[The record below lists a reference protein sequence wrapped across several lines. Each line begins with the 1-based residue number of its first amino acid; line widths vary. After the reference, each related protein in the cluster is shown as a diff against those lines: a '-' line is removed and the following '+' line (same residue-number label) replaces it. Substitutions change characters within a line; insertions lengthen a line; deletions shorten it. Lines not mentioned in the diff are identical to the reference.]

1 VNPAFYTKVLSE
13 VRALPGVQSAGFTSF
28 LPIVVRGAIWPVGV
42 GGQNQQRAE
51 NHTASVRFITP
62 GYFAAMGI
70 PVQLGREI
78 AENDGPASLNAAVV
92 SESFAKRYW
101 PDQDPIGRTFQ
112 IAFDTRTIVGVVKN
126 VRVRG
131 LEAASEPQ
139 VYLSYKQMRDGSLVW
154 YAPKDL
160 AVRTSVDPTTL
171 TASIR
176 AIIRQADP
184 QQPVSDVQTLVDIVD
199 SNTASRRVQVR
210 ILGVFAA
217 IAFLLAAVGIHGLLS
232 FAVSQRKQEIG
243 VRMALGAK
251 SSQILSLI
259 LGESSRLAIAGV
271 IAGAALGYIAGRTM
285 RSLLVG
291 LDPADGATF
300 AAAIALA
307 IVMTIA
313 GSALPAARAVT
324 VDPAVVIRS
333 E

>member
-1 VNPAFYTKVLSE
+1 
-13 VRALPGVQSAGFTSF
+13 
-28 LPIVVRGAIWPVGV
+28 
-42 GGQNQQRAE
+42 
-51 NHTASVRFITP
+51 
-62 GYFAAMGI
+62 
-70 PVQLGREI
+70 
-78 AENDGPASLNAAVV
+78 
-92 SESFAKRYW
+92 
-101 PDQDPIGRTFQ
+101 
-112 IAFDTRTIVGVVKN
+112 
-126 VRVRG
+126 
-131 LEAASEPQ
+131 
-139 VYLSYKQMRDGSLVW
+139 
-154 YAPKDL
+154 
-160 AVRTSVDPTTL
+160 VDPTTL

-176 AIIRQADP
+176 AVIRQADP

-251 SSQILSLI
+251 SSQILSLV